1 MSNGFVHSV
10 KVPRIY
16 KLTADIVRRVRE
28 DSASLKSLIYETKH
42 PVSIKRCNNTEIN

>member
-16 KLTADIVRRVRE
+16 KVTTNIVRSVQE
-28 DSASLKSLIYETKH
+28 QGANLKNLIYEKKH
-42 PVSIKRCNNTEIN
+42 PVSTQNK